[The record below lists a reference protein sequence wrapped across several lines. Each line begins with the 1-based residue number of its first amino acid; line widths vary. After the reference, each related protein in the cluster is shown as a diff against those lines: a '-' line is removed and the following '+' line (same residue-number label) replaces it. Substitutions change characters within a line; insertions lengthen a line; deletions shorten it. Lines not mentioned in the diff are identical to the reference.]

1 VVQLAGAARMCER
14 VFVREFRYTI
24 AEYDPQQPWL
34 LVGEIRQLTVQL
46 DDTETFSAWAARTW
60 PAPRYKA
67 ELEPEA
73 LRPWQD
79 AD

>member
-1 VVQLAGAARMCER
+1 MH
-14 VFVREFRYTI
+14 EFRYTF
-24 AEYDPQQPWL
+24 AEYDPRQPWL
-34 LVGEIRQLTVQL
+34 LVGEIRRLTVRL
-46 DDTETFSAWAARTW
+46 EDTETFSAWAARTW

-73 LRPWQD
+73 LRPWQE